1 VTKNRGLFFTIDGLF
16 ALIFISLL
24 IFSFNMSTTTNTN
37 NDLEKI
43 IITSKISD
51 LLITS
56 QILEIENLKEL
67 ENNYNKMF
75 ENKGY
80 ININSKI
87 KEINTKTINEKQLIS
102 QSIKYINSSNK
113 EIYIEIGVYY

>member
-1 VTKNRGLFFTIDGLF
+1 
-16 ALIFISLL
+16 
-24 IFSFNMSTTTNTN
+24 MSTTTNTN